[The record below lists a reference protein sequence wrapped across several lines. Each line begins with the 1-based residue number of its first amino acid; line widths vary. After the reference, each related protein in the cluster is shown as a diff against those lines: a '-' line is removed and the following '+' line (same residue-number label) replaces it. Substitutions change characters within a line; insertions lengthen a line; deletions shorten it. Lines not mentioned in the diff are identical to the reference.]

1 MYMYVCVCVCVYAH
15 THTHTHTTH
24 RLRGDSTEAES
35 SNLFIAVVFKN
46 DFADVSHGLLIL
58 VEATQGVK

>member
-1 MYMYVCVCVCVYAH
+1 MH